1 MNRYPLWV
9 NILVLAVIVGGALFA
24 LPNLYGDDPAL
35 QITREDG
42 IAMTDIVRGQIVVAL
57 DEQEIEFS
65 SVLLEDEAVVVRFP
79 DVASQ
84 LSGSAALGEAM
95 PFHIVA
101 LALAPRTPGWLRFL
115 GLEPMSL
122 GLDLRGGVHFLYQV
136 DLDSA
141 INQLLQTYQG
151 DLRTRLREEGIRNS
165 GINLDGD
172 VISVGIQDAE
182 RMDDAEEIIRVLDP
196 TASATVLGAQPG
208 MTVNR
213 TTVDGLPGFRVQP
226 TPVLINQR
234 QTFAIQQNTTT
245 LRNRVNELGVAE
257 PVVQRQGL
265 NRIVVQLPGV
275 QDPAQAERILGATAT
290 VEFRLVDWENDA
302 FAADRTGRPPLGS
315 LLRYQRDGTPTLLR
329 RDLIVSGD
337 QLTDATFIYSQGQPA
352 VNVRL
357 NSQGGNR
364 MLETTQAN
372 LNRPMAVLYVEEKP
386 ELIERDDGTQ
396 IIRNTRDETVINV
409 ATIRGIFSTNFQI
422 TGVTPFEGQD
432 LALLLRAGALATPIF
447 KVEERTIGP
456 SLGQDNIDRG
466 RAAVLTGFLLVVL
479 FMAAYYRIFGLT
491 ADLALFA
498 NLVLIVALL
507 SMLQASLTLPG
518 IAGIVLTVGMAV
530 DANVLIFER
539 IREELRNGNSPQASI
554 RAGYE
559 KAFSTIA
566 DANITT
572 LIAASVLWVFG
583 TGPIRGFATTLG
595 LGIVTSMFTA
605 IIGTRVVV
613 NLIYGYRRVDKLA
626 IGTVRA

>member
-1 MNRYPLWV
+1 MNRFPLWG
-9 NILVLAVIVGGALFA
+9 NLLVALIVLGGFVFA
-24 LPNLYGDDPAL
+24 LPNVFGDDPAL

-42 IAMTDIVRGQIVVAL
+42 NPITDITLSGINASL
-57 DEQEIEFS
+57 EAEEIEFLQP
-65 SVLLEDEAVVVRFP
+65 VADEQAVIVRFP

-84 LSGSAALGEAM
+84 LQASEVLGETL
-95 PFHIVA
+95 PFHVVA
-101 LALAPRTPGWLRFL
+101 LTLAPRTPAWLSAL

-141 INQLLQTYQG
+141 LDQLIQTYVQ
-151 DLRTRLREEGIRNS
+151 DLRTRLREATIRNT
-165 GINLDGD
+165 GLEVVGGDTIQFGVLDPL
-172 VISVGIQDAE
+172 
-182 RMDDAEEIIRVLDP
+182 RMDDAEQIIRVLDP
-196 TASATVLGAQPG
+196 LLLVD
-208 MTVNR
+208 R
-213 TTVDGLPGFRVQP
+213 TTVGGQPGFQVELSPMQI
-226 TPVLINQR
+226 TER
-234 QTFAIQQNTTT
+234 QNFAIQQNTIT

-290 VEFRLVDWENDA
+290 LEFRLVDWENDPYT
-302 FAADRTGRPPLGS
+302 ADQNNRPPIGS
-315 LLRYQRDGTPTLLR
+315 LLRYHRDGRPELLR

-337 QLTDATFIYSQGQPA
+337 QLTDASFSYSQGQPA
-352 VNVRL
+352 VFVRL
-357 NSQGGNR
+357 NSQGANR

-372 LNRPMAVLYVEEKP
+372 LRRDMSVLFIEEKP
-386 ELIERDDGTQ
+386 ELVERDGEE
-396 IIRNTRDETVINV
+396 ILRNTREETVIST
-409 ATIRGIFSTNFQI
+409 ATIQGVFSNSFQI
-422 TGVTPFEGQD
+422 TGITPFEGQD
-432 LALLLRAGALATPIF
+432 LALMLRAGALATPIL

-466 RAAVLTGFLLVVL
+466 RTAVLTGFLLVVL
-479 FMAAYYRIFGLT
+479 FMALYYRVFGIT
-491 ADLALFA
+491 ANLALFA

-572 LIAASVLWVFG
+572 LIAACVLFVFG

-595 LGIVTSMFTA
+595 LGIITSMFTA
-605 IIGTRVVV
+605 IIGTRVIV
-613 NLIYGYRRVDKLA
+613 NLIYGGRQVDKLA
-626 IGTVRA
+626 IGGSRT

>member
-9 NILVLAVIVGGALFA
+9 NLLVALVILGGVLFA
-24 LPNLYGDDPAL
+24 LPNIFGADPAL

-42 IAMTDIVRGQIVVAL
+42 ALVAEFTVPEIIAAL
-57 DEQEIEFS
+57 DEQEIEYFEAG
-65 SVLLEDEAVVVRFP
+65 LDDQAVVVRFP
-79 DVASQ
+79 DVAMQLRASQ
-84 LSGSAALGEAM
+84 VLGEAL

-101 LALAPRTPGWLRFL
+101 LTRAPRTPAWLRFL

-136 DLDSA
+136 DLEYALD
-141 INQLLQTYQG
+141 QLMQTYAR
-151 DLRTRLREEGIRNS
+151 DLRTRLREEGIRNT
-165 GINLDGD
+165 G
-172 VISVGIQDAE
+172 ISVLAGNTIQFGVQDLA
-182 RMDDAEEIIRVLDP
+182 RMDDAEAVIRVLDP
-196 TASATVLGAQPG
+196 LLA
-208 MTVNR
+208 VNR
-213 TTVDGLPGFRVQP
+213 TTIGDQPGFQVQLTP
-226 TPVLINQR
+226 TQITER
-234 QTFAIQQNTTT
+234 QNFAIQQNTIT

-290 VEFRLVDWENDA
+290 LEFRLVDWENDA
-302 FAADRTGRPPLGS
+302 FAAMQNNRPPLGS
-315 LLRYQRDGTPTLLR
+315 LLRYRRDGTPELLR
-329 RDLIVSGD
+329 RDMIVSGD
-337 QLTDATFIYSQGQPA
+337 QLTDASFGYSQGLPA
-352 VNVRL
+352 VYVRL
-357 NSQGGNR
+357 NSQGAGR

-372 LNRPMAVLYVEEKP
+372 LGRPMAVLFIEEKP
-386 ELIERDDGTQ
+386 ELIERDGEQ
-396 IIRNTRDETVINV
+396 ILRNTREETVISV
-409 ATIRGIFSTNFQI
+409 ATIQGVFSSNFQI
-422 TGVTPFEGQD
+422 TGLTPFEGQD
-432 LALLLRAGALATPIF
+432 LSLMLRAGALATPIL

-456 SLGQDNIDRG
+456 SLGQDNIEKG

-479 FMAAYYRIFGLT
+479 FMAGYYRVFGLT

-498 NLVLIVALL
+498 NLILIVALL

-554 RAGYE
+554 RSGYE

-605 IIGTRVVV
+605 IVGTRAVI
-613 NLIYGYRRVDKLA
+613 NLIYGSRQVKQLS
-626 IGTVRA
+626 IGGSRA

>member
-9 NILVLAVIVGGALFA
+9 NVLVLAVIVGGALFA
-24 LPNLYGDDPAL
+24 LPNIYGDDPAL
-35 QITREDG
+35 QVTREDG
-42 IAMTDIVRGQIVVAL
+42 NPMTETVRAQIVAAL
-57 DEQEIEFS
+57 DEQDIGFS
-65 SVLLEDEAVVVRFP
+65 SAALEDEVVVVRFP
-79 DVASQ
+79 DVDSQ
-84 LSGSAALGEAM
+84 LRSSAVLGEAL

-101 LALAPRTPGWLRFL
+101 LMLAPRTPAWLRFL

-136 DLDSA
+136 DLDTA
-141 INQLLQTYQG
+141 LNQLLQTYQG
-151 DLRTRLREEGIRNS
+151 DLRTRLREAGIRNS
-165 GINLDGD
+165 GVSLDGS
-172 VISVGIQDAE
+172 VISFGLQDPE
-182 RMDDAEEIIRVLDP
+182 RLNEAEEIVRVMDSL
-196 TASATVLGAQPG
+196 L
-208 MTVNR
+208 TVNR
-213 TTVDGLPGFRVQP
+213 ASVDGQPGLRVQLSP
-226 TPVLINQR
+226 TQVTER
-234 QTFAIQQNTTT
+234 QNFAIQQNTIT

-302 FAADRTGRPPLGS
+302 FAADRSGRPPLGAI
-315 LLRYQRDGTPTLLR
+315 LRYQRDGTPTLLR

-337 QLTDATFIYSQGQPA
+337 QLTDATFVYAQGQPA

-357 NSQGGNR
+357 NSQGGAR

-386 ELIERDDGTQ
+386 ELIERDGEQ
-396 IIRNTRDETVINV
+396 ILRNTRDETVINV

-456 SLGQDNIDRG
+456 SLGQDNIDKG
-466 RAAVLTGFLLVVL
+466 RAAVLTGLLLVVL
-479 FMAAYYRIFGLT
+479 FMAAYYRVFGVT

-595 LGIVTSMFTA
+595 LGILTSMFTA
-605 IIGTRVVV
+605 IVGTRAVV
-613 NLIYGYRRVDKLA
+613 NLIYGYRRVDGLA
-626 IGTVRA
+626 IGTVRTSP

>member
-1 MNRYPLWV
+1 MNRFPFWGNLLV
-9 NILVLAVIVGGALFA
+9 ALIILGGLVFA
-24 LPNLYGDDPAL
+24 LPNVFGDDPAL

-42 IAMTDIVRGQIVVAL
+42 NPITDITLSGINASLEAEGIEFLQPVA
-57 DEQEIEFS
+57 DEQ
-65 SVLLEDEAVVVRFP
+65 AVMMRFP

-84 LSGSAALGEAM
+84 LRASELLGETL
-95 PFHIVA
+95 PFHIIA
-101 LALAPRTPGWLRFL
+101 LTLAPRTPAWLRAI

-141 INQLLQTYQG
+141 LDQLIQTYVQ
-151 DLRTRLREEGIRNS
+151 DLRTRLREATIRNT
-165 GINLDGD
+165 GLQVVGGDTIQFGVLDPLKMN
-172 VISVGIQDAE
+172 DAE
-182 RMDDAEEIIRVLDP
+182 QIIRVLDP
-196 TASATVLGAQPG
+196 LLLVD
-208 MTVNR
+208 R
-213 TTVDGLPGFRVQP
+213 TTVDGQPGFQIELSP
-226 TPVLINQR
+226 TQITQR
-234 QTFAIQQNTTT
+234 QNFAIQQNTIT

-275 QDPAQAERILGATAT
+275 QDPAQAERILGSTAT
-290 VEFRLVDWENDA
+290 LEFRLVDWENDPYD
-302 FAADRTGRPPLGS
+302 ADQNNRPPIGS
-315 LLRYQRDGTPTLLR
+315 LLRYHRDGRPELLR

-337 QLTDATFIYSQGQPA
+337 QLTDASFGYSQGQPA
-352 VNVRL
+352 VFVRL
-357 NSQGGNR
+357 NSQGANR

-372 LNRPMAVLYVEEKP
+372 LRRSMSVLFIEEKP
-386 ELIERDDGTQ
+386 ELVERDGEE
-396 IIRNTRDETVINV
+396 ILRNTREETVIST
-409 ATIRGIFSTNFQI
+409 ATIQGVFSNNFQI
-422 TGVTPFEGQD
+422 TGLTPFEGQD
-432 LALLLRAGALATPIF
+432 LALMLRAGALATPIL

-456 SLGQDNIDRG
+456 SLGQDNIERG
-466 RAAVLTGFLLVVL
+466 RTAVLTGFFFVVL
-479 FMAAYYRIFGLT
+479 FMAFYYRVFGVI

-498 NLVLIVALL
+498 NLVLIIALL

-572 LIAASVLWVFG
+572 LIAACVLFVFG

-595 LGIVTSMFTA
+595 LGIITSMFTA
-605 IIGTRVVV
+605 IIGTRVIV
-613 NLIYGYRRVDKLA
+613 NLIYGNRQVEKLA
-626 IGTVRA
+626 IGGVRT

>member
-9 NILVLAVIVGGALFA
+9 NVLVLAVIVGGALFA
-24 LPNLYGDDPAL
+24 LPNIYGDDPAL
-35 QITREDG
+35 QVTREDG
-42 IAMTDIVRGQIVVAL
+42 NPMTETVRAQIVAAL
-57 DEQEIEFS
+57 DEQDIDFS
-65 SVLLEDEAVVVRFP
+65 SAMFEDEVVVVRFP

-84 LSGSAALGEAM
+84 LRGSVVLGEAL

-101 LALAPRTPGWLRFL
+101 LTLAPRTPAWLRFL

-141 INQLLQTYQG
+141 LNQLLQTYQG
-151 DLRTRLREEGIRNS
+151 DLRTRLREAGIRSS
-165 GINLDGD
+165 GVSLDGD
-172 VISVGIQDAE
+172 VISFGIQDPARLDE
-182 RMDDAEEIIRVLDP
+182 AEEIVRIMDP
-196 TASATVLGAQPG
+196 LL
-208 MTVNR
+208 TVNR
-213 TTVDGLPGFRVQP
+213 ASVDGQPGFRVQLSP
-226 TPVLINQR
+226 TQVTER
-234 QTFAIQQNTTT
+234 QNFAIQQNTIT

-290 VEFRLVDWENDA
+290 VEFRLVDWESDA
-302 FAADRTGRPPLGS
+302 FAADRSGRPPLGS
-315 LLRYQRDGTPTLLR
+315 ILRYQRDGTPTLLR

-337 QLTDATFIYSQGQPA
+337 QLTDATFVYAQGQPA

-357 NSQGGNR
+357 NSQGGAR

-372 LNRPMAVLYVEEKP
+372 LNRPMAVLYVEDKP
-386 ELIERDDGTQ
+386 ELIERDGEQ
-396 IIRNTRDETVINV
+396 IVRNTRDETVINV

-456 SLGQDNIDRG
+456 SLGQDNIDKG
-466 RAAVLTGFLLVVL
+466 RAAVLTGLLLVVL
-479 FMAAYYRIFGLT
+479 FMAAYYRVFGLT

-583 TGPIRGFATTLG
+583 TGPVRGFAITLG

-605 IIGTRVVV
+605 IVGTRVVI
-613 NLIYGYRRVDKLA
+613 NLVYGYRRVDVLA
-626 IGTVRA
+626 IGTVRTSP

>member
-1 MNRYPLWV
+1 MNRYPPWL
-9 NILVLAVIVGGALFA
+9 NLLVLMIIVGGVLFA
-24 LPNLYGDDPAL
+24 LPNVFGDDPAL

-42 IAMTDIVRGQIVVAL
+42 NPVSEITVAGINSTLAEEQIEFFEPVT
-57 DEQEIEFS
+57 DEQ
-65 SVLLEDEAVVVRFP
+65 AVVVRFP
-79 DVASQ
+79 DVAMQ
-84 LSGSAALGEAM
+84 LRASEALGEAL

-101 LALAPRTPGWLRFL
+101 LTLAPRTPDWLRFL

-136 DLDSA
+136 DLESA
-141 INQLLQTYQG
+141 LDQLMQTYAQ
-151 DLRTRLREEGIRNS
+151 DIRTRLRQETIRNT
-165 GINLDGD
+165 GVEIVGGD
-172 VISVGIQDAE
+172 IIEFGVQDPA
-182 RMDDAEEIIRVLDP
+182 RMDDAETIIRVLDP
-196 TASATVLGAQPG
+196 LLA
-208 MTVNR
+208 VNR
-213 TTVDGLPGFRVQP
+213 TTVDGQPGFRVQLAP
-226 TPVLINQR
+226 MQVTQR
-234 QTFAIQQNTTT
+234 QDFAIQQNTIT

-290 VEFRLVDWENDA
+290 LEFRLTDWEGDP
-302 FAADRTGRPPLGS
+302 FEADRVGRPPIGS
-315 LLRYQRDGTPTLLR
+315 LLRYHRDGRPELLR
-329 RDLIVSGD
+329 RDVIVTGD
-337 QLTDATFIYSQGQPA
+337 QLTDATFVYVQGQPA
-352 VNVRL
+352 VSVRL
-357 NSQGGNR
+357 NSQGGGR
-364 MLETTQAN
+364 MLEATQAN
-372 LNRPMAVLYVEEKP
+372 LGRPMAVLFIEEEP
-386 ELIERDDGTQ
+386 ELVERDGEQ
-396 IIRNTRDETVINV
+396 ILRTSREETVLS
-409 ATIRGIFSTNFQI
+409 APTIQGVFSSNFQI
-422 TGVTPFEGQD
+422 TGLTPFEAQD
-432 LALLLRAGALATPIF
+432 LALMLRAGALATPIL

-466 RAAVLTGFLLVVL
+466 RTAVLTGFLLVVI
-479 FMAAYYRIFGLT
+479 FMALYYRIFGLT

-572 LIAASVLWVFG
+572 LIAACVLWVFG

-595 LGIVTSMFTA
+595 LGIMTSMFTA
-605 IIGTRVVV
+605 IVGTRAVV
-613 NLIYGYRRVDKLA
+613 NLIYGGRQVERLA
-626 IGTVRA
+626 IGGFRA

>member
-24 LPNLYGDDPAL
+24 LPNIYGDDPAL

-42 IAMTDIVRGQIVVAL
+42 NPMSDIVRSQIVAAL
-57 DEQEIEFS
+57 DEQEIGFAS
-65 SVLLEDEAVVVRFP
+65 AILEDEVVVVRFP

-84 LSGSAALGEAM
+84 QTGSVALGEAM

-101 LALAPRTPGWLRFL
+101 LTLAPRTPGWLRFL

-141 INQLLQTYQG
+141 LDQLLQTYQG
-151 DLRTRLREEGIRNS
+151 DLRTRLRDEGIRNG
-165 GINLDGD
+165 GINLEGT
-172 VISVGIQDAE
+172 VISFGIQDPE
-182 RMDDAEEIIRVLDP
+182 RMDDAEAIVRVLDP
-196 TASATVLGAQPG
+196 SASGAVLGGQPG
-208 MTVNR
+208 ISVNR
-213 TTVDGLPGFRVQP
+213 TTVDGLPGFRVEP
-226 TPVLINQR
+226 TPTLINQR
-234 QTFAIQQNTTT
+234 QTFAIQQNTIT

-315 LLRYQRDGTPTLLR
+315 ILRYQRDGTPTLLR
-329 RDLIVSGD
+329 RDLIVTGD
-337 QLTDATFIYSQGQPA
+337 QLTDATFIYSQGTPA

-357 NSQGGNR
+357 NSQGGAR
-364 MLETTQAN
+364 MLEATQAN

-386 ELIERDDGTQ
+386 ELIERDGEQ
-396 IIRNTRDETVINV
+396 IIRNTRDETVINE

-479 FMAAYYRIFGLT
+479 FMAAYYRVFGLT

-498 NLVLIVALL
+498 NLILIVALL

-595 LGIVTSMFTA
+595 LGIMTSMFTA
-605 IIGTRVVV
+605 IVGTRVVI
-613 NLIYGYRRVDKLA
+613 NLIYGYRRVDALA
-626 IGTVRA
+626 IGTVRT

>member
-1 MNRYPLWV
+1 MNRFPLWG
-9 NILVLAVIVGGALFA
+9 NLLVALIVLGGFVFA
-24 LPNLYGDDPAL
+24 LPNVFGDDPAL

-42 IAMTDIVRGQIVVAL
+42 NPITDITLSGINASL
-57 DEQEIEFS
+57 EAEEIEFLQP
-65 SVLLEDEAVVVRFP
+65 VADEQAVIVRFP

-84 LSGSAALGEAM
+84 LQASEVLGETL
-95 PFHIVA
+95 PFHVVA
-101 LALAPRTPGWLRFL
+101 LTLAPRTPAWLSAL

-141 INQLLQTYQG
+141 LDQLIQTYVQ
-151 DLRTRLREEGIRNS
+151 DLRTRLREATIRNT
-165 GINLDGD
+165 GLEVVGGDTIQFGVLDPL
-172 VISVGIQDAE
+172 
-182 RMDDAEEIIRVLDP
+182 RMDDAEQIIRVLDP
-196 TASATVLGAQPG
+196 LLLVD
-208 MTVNR
+208 R
-213 TTVDGLPGFRVQP
+213 TTVGGQPGFQVELSPMQI
-226 TPVLINQR
+226 TER
-234 QTFAIQQNTTT
+234 QNFAIQQNTIT

-290 VEFRLVDWENDA
+290 LEFRLVDWENDPYT
-302 FAADRTGRPPLGS
+302 ADQNNRPPIGS
-315 LLRYQRDGTPTLLR
+315 LLRYHRDGRPELLR

-337 QLTDATFIYSQGQPA
+337 QLTDASFSYSQGQPA
-352 VNVRL
+352 VFVRL
-357 NSQGGNR
+357 NSQGANR

-372 LNRPMAVLYVEEKP
+372 LRRDMSVLFIEEKP
-386 ELIERDDGTQ
+386 ELVERDGEE
-396 IIRNTRDETVINV
+396 ILRNTREETVIST
-409 ATIRGIFSTNFQI
+409 ATIQGVFSNSFQI
-422 TGVTPFEGQD
+422 TGITPFEGQD
-432 LALLLRAGALATPIF
+432 LALMLRAGALATPIL

-466 RAAVLTGFLLVVL
+466 RTAVLTGFLLVVL
-479 FMAAYYRIFGLT
+479 FMALYYRVFGIT
-491 ADLALFA
+491 ANLALFA

-572 LIAASVLWVFG
+572 LIAACVLFVFG

-595 LGIVTSMFTA
+595 LGIITSMFTA
-605 IIGTRVVV
+605 IMGTRAFI
-613 NLIYGYRRVDKLA
+613 NLVYGSKKDLTRLS
-626 IGTVRA
+626 I

>member
-1 MNRYPLWV
+1 MNRFPLWG
-9 NILVLAVIVGGALFA
+9 NLLVALIVLGGFVFA
-24 LPNLYGDDPAL
+24 LPNVFGDDPAL

-42 IAMTDIVRGQIVVAL
+42 NPITDITLSGINASL
-57 DEQEIEFS
+57 EAEEIEFLQP
-65 SVLLEDEAVVVRFP
+65 VADEQAVIVRFP

-84 LSGSAALGEAM
+84 LQASEVLGETL
-95 PFHIVA
+95 PFHVVA
-101 LALAPRTPGWLRFL
+101 LTLAPRTPAWLSAL

-141 INQLLQTYQG
+141 LDQLIQTYVQ
-151 DLRTRLREEGIRNS
+151 DLRTRLREATIRNT
-165 GINLDGD
+165 GLEVVGGDTIQFGVLDPL
-172 VISVGIQDAE
+172 
-182 RMDDAEEIIRVLDP
+182 RMDDAEQIIRVLDP
-196 TASATVLGAQPG
+196 LLLVD
-208 MTVNR
+208 R
-213 TTVDGLPGFRVQP
+213 TTVGGQPGFQVELSPMQI
-226 TPVLINQR
+226 TER
-234 QTFAIQQNTTT
+234 QNFAIQQNTIT

-290 VEFRLVDWENDA
+290 LEFRLVDWENDPYT
-302 FAADRTGRPPLGS
+302 ADQNNRPPIGS
-315 LLRYQRDGTPTLLR
+315 LLRYHRDGRPELLR

-337 QLTDATFIYSQGQPA
+337 QLTDASFSYSQGQPA
-352 VNVRL
+352 VFVRL
-357 NSQGGNR
+357 NSQGANR

-372 LNRPMAVLYVEEKP
+372 LRRDMSVLFIEEKP
-386 ELIERDDGTQ
+386 ELVERDGEE
-396 IIRNTRDETVINV
+396 ILRNTREETVIST
-409 ATIRGIFSTNFQI
+409 ATIQGVFSNSFQI
-422 TGVTPFEGQD
+422 TGITPFEGQD
-432 LALLLRAGALATPIF
+432 LALMLRAGALATPIL

-466 RAAVLTGFLLVVL
+466 RTAVLTGFLLVVL
-479 FMAAYYRIFGLT
+479 FMALYYRVFGIT
-491 ADLALFA
+491 ANLALFA

-572 LIAASVLWVFG
+572 LIAACVLFVFG

-595 LGIVTSMFTA
+595 LGIITSMFT
-605 IIGTRVVV
+605 RVIV
-613 NLIYGYRRVDKLA
+613 NLIHGGRQVDKLA
-626 IGTVRA
+626 IGGSRT

>member
-1 MNRYPLWV
+1 MNRFPLWG
-9 NILVLAVIVGGALFA
+9 NLLVALIVLGGFVFA
-24 LPNLYGDDPAL
+24 LPNVFGDDPAL

-42 IAMTDIVRGQIVVAL
+42 NPITDITLSGINASL
-57 DEQEIEFS
+57 EAEEIEFLQP
-65 SVLLEDEAVVVRFP
+65 VADEQAVIVRFP

-84 LSGSAALGEAM
+84 LQASEVLGETL
-95 PFHIVA
+95 PFHVVA
-101 LALAPRTPGWLRFL
+101 LTLAPRTPAWLSAL

-141 INQLLQTYQG
+141 LDQLIQTYVQ
-151 DLRTRLREEGIRNS
+151 DLRTRLREATIRNT
-165 GINLDGD
+165 GLEVVGGDTIQFGVLDPL
-172 VISVGIQDAE
+172 
-182 RMDDAEEIIRVLDP
+182 RMDDAEQIIRVLDP
-196 TASATVLGAQPG
+196 LLLVD
-208 MTVNR
+208 R
-213 TTVDGLPGFRVQP
+213 TTVGGQPGFQVELSPMQI
-226 TPVLINQR
+226 TER
-234 QTFAIQQNTTT
+234 QNFAIQQNTIT

-290 VEFRLVDWENDA
+290 LEFRLVDWENDPYT
-302 FAADRTGRPPLGS
+302 ADQNNRPPIGS
-315 LLRYQRDGTPTLLR
+315 LLRYHRDGRPELLR

-337 QLTDATFIYSQGQPA
+337 QLTDASFSYSQGQPA
-352 VNVRL
+352 VFVRL
-357 NSQGGNR
+357 NSQGANR

-372 LNRPMAVLYVEEKP
+372 LRRDMSVLFIEEKP
-386 ELIERDDGTQ
+386 ELVERDGEE
-396 IIRNTRDETVINV
+396 ILRNTREETVIST
-409 ATIRGIFSTNFQI
+409 ATIQGVFSNSFQI
-422 TGVTPFEGQD
+422 TGITPFEGQD
-432 LALLLRAGALATPIF
+432 LALMLRAGALATPIL

-466 RAAVLTGFLLVVL
+466 RTAVLTGFLLVVL
-479 FMAAYYRIFGLT
+479 FMALYYRVFGIT
-491 ADLALFA
+491 ANLALFA

-572 LIAASVLWVFG
+572 LIAACVLFVFG

-595 LGIVTSMFTA
+595 LGIITSMFTA
-605 IIGTRVVV
+605 IIGTRVIV
-613 NLIYGYRRVDKLA
+613 NLIYGGRQVDKLA
-626 IGTVRA
+626 IGGART

>member
-1 MNRYPLWV
+1 MNRFPLWG
-9 NILVLAVIVGGALFA
+9 NLLVALIVLGGFVFA
-24 LPNLYGDDPAL
+24 LPNVFGDDPAL

-42 IAMTDIVRGQIVVAL
+42 NPITDITLSGINASL
-57 DEQEIEFS
+57 EAEEIEFLQP
-65 SVLLEDEAVVVRFP
+65 VADEQAVIVRFP

-84 LSGSAALGEAM
+84 LRASEVLGETL
-95 PFHIVA
+95 PFHVVA
-101 LALAPRTPGWLRFL
+101 LTLAPRTPAWLSAL

-141 INQLLQTYQG
+141 LDQLIQTYVQ
-151 DLRTRLREEGIRNS
+151 DLRTRLREATIRNT
-165 GINLDGD
+165 GLEVVGGDTIQFGVLDPL
-172 VISVGIQDAE
+172 
-182 RMDDAEEIIRVLDP
+182 RMDDAEQIIRVLDP
-196 TASATVLGAQPG
+196 LLLVD
-208 MTVNR
+208 R
-213 TTVDGLPGFRVQP
+213 TTVGGQPGFQIELSP
-226 TPVLINQR
+226 TQITER
-234 QTFAIQQNTTT
+234 QNFAIQQNTIT

-290 VEFRLVDWENDA
+290 LEFRLVDWENDPYT
-302 FAADRTGRPPLGS
+302 ADQNNRPPIGS
-315 LLRYQRDGTPTLLR
+315 LLRYHRDGRPELLR

-337 QLTDATFIYSQGQPA
+337 QLSDASFGYSQGQPA
-352 VNVRL
+352 VFVRL
-357 NSQGGNR
+357 NSQGANR

-372 LNRPMAVLYVEEKP
+372 LRRDMSVLFIEEKP
-386 ELIERDDGTQ
+386 ELVERDGEE
-396 IIRNTRDETVINV
+396 ILRNTREETVIST
-409 ATIRGIFSTNFQI
+409 ATIQGVFSNNFQI
-422 TGVTPFEGQD
+422 TGLTPFEGQD
-432 LALLLRAGALATPIF
+432 LALMLRAGALATPIL

-466 RAAVLTGFLLVVL
+466 RTAVLTGFLLVVL
-479 FMAAYYRIFGLT
+479 FMALYYRVFGIT
-491 ADLALFA
+491 ANLALFA

-572 LIAASVLWVFG
+572 LIAACVLFVFG

-595 LGIVTSMFTA
+595 LGIITSMFTA
-605 IIGTRVVV
+605 IIGTRVIV
-613 NLIYGYRRVDKLA
+613 NLIYGGRQVDKLS
-626 IGTVRA
+626 IGGLGRRDA

>member
-1 MNRYPLWV
+1 MNRFPLWG
-9 NILVLAVIVGGALFA
+9 NILVALIVLGGLLFA
-24 LPNLYGDDPAL
+24 LPNVFGDDPAL

-42 IAMTDIVRGQIVVAL
+42 NPITDITLSGINSSL
-57 DEQEIEFS
+57 DTEEIEFFQP
-65 SVLLEDEAVVVRFP
+65 VADEQAVIVRFP

-84 LSGSAALGEAM
+84 LRASEVLGETL
-95 PFHIVA
+95 PFHIIA
-101 LALAPRTPGWLRFL
+101 LTLAPRTPAWLSAI

-141 INQLLQTYQG
+141 LDQLIQTYVQ
-151 DLRTRLREEGIRNS
+151 DLRTRLREATIRNT
-165 GINLDGD
+165 GIEIVGGDTIQFGVLDPLR
-172 VISVGIQDAE
+172 VNDAE
-182 RMDDAEEIIRVLDP
+182 QIIRVLDP
-196 TASATVLGAQPG
+196 LLIVD
-208 MTVNR
+208 R
-213 TTVDGLPGFRVQP
+213 TTVDGQPGFQIELAP
-226 TPVLINQR
+226 TQVTER
-234 QTFAIQQNTTT
+234 QNFAIQQNTIT

-290 VEFRLVDWENDA
+290 LEFRLVDWENDPYD
-302 FAADRTGRPPLGS
+302 ADQNNRPPIGS
-315 LLRYQRDGTPTLLR
+315 LLRYHRDGRPELLR

-337 QLTDATFIYSQGQPA
+337 QLTDASFGYSQGQPA
-352 VNVRL
+352 VFVRL
-357 NSQGGNR
+357 NSQGANR

-372 LNRPMAVLYVEEKP
+372 LRRPMSVLFIEEKP
-386 ELIERDDGTQ
+386 ELIERDGEE
-396 IIRNTRDETVINV
+396 ILRNTREETVIST
-409 ATIRGIFSTNFQI
+409 ATIQGVFSNNFQI
-422 TGVTPFEGQD
+422 TGITPFEGQD
-432 LALLLRAGALATPIF
+432 LALMLRAGALATPIL

-466 RAAVLTGFLLVVL
+466 RTAVLTGFFLVVL
-479 FMAAYYRIFGLT
+479 FMAFYYRVFGIT

-539 IREELRNGNSPQASI
+539 IREELRNGNSPQSSI

-572 LIAASVLWVFG
+572 LIAACVLFVFG

-595 LGIVTSMFTA
+595 LGIITSMFTA
-605 IIGTRVVV
+605 IIGTRVVI
-613 NLIYGYRRVDKLA
+613 NLIYGNRQVERLA
-626 IGTVRA
+626 IGGTLGRRGA

>member
-1 MNRYPLWV
+1 MNRFPLWG
-9 NILVLAVIVGGALFA
+9 NLLVALIVLGGLVFA
-24 LPNLYGDDPAL
+24 MPNVFGDDPAL
-35 QITREDG
+35 QITSEDG
-42 IAMTDIVRGQIVVAL
+42 HPMTDITLSGINASL
-57 DEQEIEFS
+57 DTEEIEFFQP
-65 SVLLEDEAVVVRFP
+65 VADEQAVIVRFP

-84 LSGSAALGEAM
+84 LRASEVLGETL
-95 PFHIVA
+95 PFHIIA
-101 LALAPRTPGWLRFL
+101 LTLAPRTPAWLSAI

-141 INQLLQTYQG
+141 LDQLMQTYVQ
-151 DLRTRLREEGIRNS
+151 DLRTRLREATIRNT
-165 GINLDGD
+165 GIEIVGGDTIQFGVLDPLR
-172 VISVGIQDAE
+172 VNDAE
-182 RMDDAEEIIRVLDP
+182 QIIRVLDP
-196 TASATVLGAQPG
+196 LLIVD
-208 MTVNR
+208 R
-213 TTVDGLPGFRVQP
+213 TTVDGQPGFQVELAP
-226 TPVLINQR
+226 TQVTER
-234 QTFAIQQNTTT
+234 QNFAIQQNTIT

-290 VEFRLVDWENDA
+290 LEFRLVDWENDPYD
-302 FAADRTGRPPLGS
+302 ADQNNRPPIGS
-315 LLRYQRDGTPTLLR
+315 LLRYHRDGRPELLR

-337 QLTDATFIYSQGQPA
+337 QLTDASFGYSQGQPA
-352 VNVRL
+352 VFVRL
-357 NSQGGNR
+357 NSQGANR

-372 LNRPMAVLYVEEKP
+372 LRRPMSVLFIEEKP
-386 ELIERDDGTQ
+386 ELIQRDGEE
-396 IIRNTRDETVINV
+396 ILRNTREETVIST
-409 ATIRGIFSTNFQI
+409 ATIQGVFSNNFQI
-422 TGVTPFEGQD
+422 TGITPFEGQD
-432 LALLLRAGALATPIF
+432 LALMLRAGALATPIL

-456 SLGQDNIDRG
+456 SLGQDNIESG
-466 RAAVLTGFLLVVL
+466 RTAVLTGFFLVVL
-479 FMAAYYRIFGLT
+479 FMAFYYRVFGIT

-572 LIAASVLWVFG
+572 LIAACVLFVFG

-595 LGIVTSMFTA
+595 LGIMTSMFTA

-613 NLIYGYRRVDKLA
+613 NLIYGNRQVERLA
-626 IGTVRA
+626 IGGTLGRSGA

>member
-1 MNRYPLWV
+1 MNRFPLWG
-9 NILVLAVIVGGALFA
+9 NLLVALIVLGGFVFA
-24 LPNLYGDDPAL
+24 LPNVFGDDPAL

-42 IAMTDIVRGQIVVAL
+42 NPITDITLSGINASL
-57 DEQEIEFS
+57 EAEEIEFLQP
-65 SVLLEDEAVVVRFP
+65 VADEQAVIVRFP

-84 LSGSAALGEAM
+84 LRASEVLGETL
-95 PFHIVA
+95 PFHVVA
-101 LALAPRTPGWLRFL
+101 LTLAPRTPAWLSAL

-141 INQLLQTYQG
+141 LDQLIQTYVQ
-151 DLRTRLREEGIRNS
+151 DLRTRLREATIRNT
-165 GINLDGD
+165 GLEVVGGDTIQFGVLDPL
-172 VISVGIQDAE
+172 
-182 RMDDAEEIIRVLDP
+182 RMDAAEQIIRVLDP
-196 TASATVLGAQPG
+196 LLLVD
-208 MTVNR
+208 R
-213 TTVDGLPGFRVQP
+213 TTVGGQPGFQIELSP
-226 TPVLINQR
+226 TQITER
-234 QTFAIQQNTTT
+234 QNFAIQQNTIT

-290 VEFRLVDWENDA
+290 LEFRLVDWENDPYT
-302 FAADRTGRPPLGS
+302 ADQNNRPPIGS
-315 LLRYQRDGTPTLLR
+315 LLRYHRDGRPELLR

-337 QLTDATFIYSQGQPA
+337 QLSDASFGYSQGQPA
-352 VNVRL
+352 VFVRL
-357 NSQGGNR
+357 NSQGANR

-372 LNRPMAVLYVEEKP
+372 LRRDMSVLFIEEKP
-386 ELIERDDGTQ
+386 ELVERDGEE
-396 IIRNTRDETVINV
+396 ILRNTREETVIST
-409 ATIRGIFSTNFQI
+409 ATIQGVFSNNFQI
-422 TGVTPFEGQD
+422 TGLTPFEGQD
-432 LALLLRAGALATPIF
+432 LALMLRAGALATPIL

-466 RAAVLTGFLLVVL
+466 RTAVLTGFLLVVL
-479 FMAAYYRIFGLT
+479 FMALYYRVFGIT
-491 ADLALFA
+491 ANLALFA

-572 LIAASVLWVFG
+572 LIAACVLFVFG

-595 LGIVTSMFTA
+595 LGIITSMFTA
-605 IIGTRVVV
+605 IIGTRVIV
-613 NLIYGYRRVDKLA
+613 NLIYGGRQVDKLA
-626 IGTVRA
+626 IGGART